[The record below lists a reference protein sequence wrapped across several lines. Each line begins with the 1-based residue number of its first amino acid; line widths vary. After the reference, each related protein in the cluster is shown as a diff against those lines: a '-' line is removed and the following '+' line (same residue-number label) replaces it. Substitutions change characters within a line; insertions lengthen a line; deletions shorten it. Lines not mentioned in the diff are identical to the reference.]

1 VGKGKTHTVLLT
13 FERAEAAEQR
23 LLGTG
28 PPRLNVERELYS
40 CRVKETIHHL
50 WLVRN
55 MVERYSART
64 GRDLTEEYDGGKEE
78 FDVEI
83 SSSDGEHSSSPR
95 PKKRL
100 SAL

>member
-1 VGKGKTHTVLLT
+1 M
-13 FERAEAAEQR
+13 
-23 LLGTG
+23 
-28 PPRLNVERELYS
+28 ERELYS